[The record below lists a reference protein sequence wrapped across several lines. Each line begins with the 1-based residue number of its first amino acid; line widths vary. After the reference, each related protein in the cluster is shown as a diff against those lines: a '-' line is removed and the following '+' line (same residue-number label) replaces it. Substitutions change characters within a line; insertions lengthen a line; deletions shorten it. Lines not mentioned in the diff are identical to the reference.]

1 MATVDEELDRC
12 RDRLHQLEGTVSAH
26 TLLLRDQGKRLGK
39 IDRDVDALIEQ
50 KKIEQAVSA
59 ALKKQGSVVFS
70 RWQKAG
76 AALVGGVAI
85 VDGVIQ
91 LVQSVP

>member
-1 MATVDEELDRC
+1 MADVEREIERC
-12 RDRLHQLEGTVSAH
+12 RDRLHELESTTDAH
-26 TLLLRDQGKRLGK
+26 TLLLTQQGKLLG
-39 IDRDVDALIEQ
+39 RVAEDVDGLIEQ
-50 KKIEQAVSA
+50 GKIEAAVSA

-85 VDGVIQ
+85 IDGILQ
-91 LVQSVP
+91 LVQAMP